1 MIVSAV
7 RADRMRG
14 GRNKFGPMYK
24 RDRALKQQA
33 YRQQQ
38 HLLAQCSMQLNGGMP
53 MSPDGSCRL
62 PNVPNMDTDIKPD
75 ISMLMSNHPMAGVPT
90 SNGSMMSPMHGGMH
104 GQLSP
109 HQPQHSSPPSSHPGQ
124 FMHGPGT
131 ASYPPNSSM
140 MMPGM
145 TPFDQTMHG
154 SPPHGPNRPTHHHS
168 PSHHPHMSHQQ
179 HPPHA
184 SGQPHHHAG
193 QQQHHG
199 HPSQQQQQQPQQHS
213 SHHSQHQHSDHHSQN
228 QQQQQQ
234 QQQQQTQQHSVST
247 SMVTPVSVPHM
258 LPTPPLPTVPQT
270 IKDLQINELS
280 DDEISTKLNSVL
292 QSELTI
298 LQQFDPMAISMGV
311 HSTASFK
318 DVLQLLC
325 KISDQCLFLLVE
337 WARTAHFFKDLKV
350 ISYSFF

>member
-1 MIVSAV
+1 MLLFLHLIPAV

-33 YRQQQ
+33 FRQQQ
-38 HLLAQCSMQLNGGMP
+38 QLLAQCSMHLNGGMP

-62 PNVPNMDTDIKPD
+62 PNVPNLDTDIKPD
-75 ISMLMSNHPMAGVPT
+75 ISALMNNHPMAGVPT
-90 SNGSMMSPMHGGMH
+90 SNGSVMGPAHGSMH

-109 HQPQHSSPPSSHPGQ
+109 HQTQHSSPPSSHPGQ
-124 FMHGPGT
+124 FIHGSGAAP
-131 ASYPPNSSM
+131 YHPNSM
-140 MMPGM
+140 MVAGM
-145 TPFDQTMHG
+145 TPFDQALHG
-154 SPPHGPNRPTHHHS
+154 SPPHGHNRPGHPHHS
-168 PSHHPHMSHQQ
+168 PSHHHMSHQQ
-179 HPPHA
+179 QQHPHLG
-184 SGQPHHHAG
+184 GQQHHHPG
-193 QQQHHG
+193 QQHLGHPQQQH
-199 HPSQQQQQQPQQHS
+199 QQHS
-213 SHHSQHQHSDHHSQN
+213 GHQSQERQDPGHHTQQHHH
-228 QQQQQQ
+228 
-234 QQQQQTQQHSVST
+234 QQQQQTEQHSVST
-247 SMVTPVSVPHM
+247 SLPTPVSIPHM
-258 LPTPPLPTVPQT
+258 LSTSSLPAVPQT

-280 DDEISTKLNSVL
+280 DDEIGTKLNSIL

-337 WARTAHFFKDLKV
+337 WARTAHFFKDLQV
-350 ISYSFF
+350 TTCFLY

>member
-1 MIVSAV
+1 
-7 RADRMRG
+7 
-14 GRNKFGPMYK
+14 MYK

-33 YRQQQ
+33 MRQQQ
-38 HLLAQCSMQLNGGMP
+38 QLLAQCSMQLNGGMP
-53 MSPDGSCRL
+53 LSPDGSCRL
-62 PNVPNMDTDIKPD
+62 PNVPNMDADIKPD

-90 SNGSMMSPMHGGMH
+90 SNGSMMGPMHGGMH

-124 FMHGPGT
+124 FVHGNGAAP
-131 ASYPPNSSM
+131 YPSNSM
-140 MMPGM
+140 MMPGI
-145 TPFDQTMHG
+145 TPFDQPLHR
-154 SPPHGPNRPTHHHS
+154 SPPHGPNRPAHHHS
-168 PSHHPHMSHQQ
+168 PSHHHMSHQQ
-179 HPPHA
+179 QQHA
-184 SGQPHHHAG
+184 HAGSQQQHHHAG
-193 QQQHHG
+193 QQHHG
-199 HPSQQQQQQPQQHS
+199 HHQQQPQQQQQQHS
-213 SHHSQHQHSDHHSQN
+213 GHSQHQHSGHHSQN
-228 QQQQQQ
+228 QQQQQP
-234 QQQQQTQQHSVST
+234 QTQQHSVST
-247 SMVTPVSVPHM
+247 SMPTPVSIPHM

-280 DDEISTKLNSVL
+280 DDEILTKLNSVL

-325 KISDQCLFLLVE
+325 KISDQCLFLVVE

-350 ISYSFF
+350 KSYFT